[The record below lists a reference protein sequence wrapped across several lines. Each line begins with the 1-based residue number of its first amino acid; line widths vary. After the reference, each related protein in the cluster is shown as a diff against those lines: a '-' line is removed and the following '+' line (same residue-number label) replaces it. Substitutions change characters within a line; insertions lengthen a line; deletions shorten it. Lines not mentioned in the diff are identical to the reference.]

1 MHIRLA
7 TAADKQAW
15 DGYVLAHPEGT
26 AYQLWAWREAVE
38 SAYGFAGLYL
48 LAEAEGQ
55 VRGVLPLVDFR
66 VPLRGASLISLPYC
80 DAGGVLADD
89 ADVADLL
96 LAEARALGR
105 ERNAPCMLR
114 SVAPLAGAGANRTD
128 KVRMVLELPAGS
140 GALLASLKAKL
151 RSQVNKPLRDGL
163 TTRLGGAELVADFY
177 RIFAENMRDLGS
189 PVHSR
194 SWIEAVVAAYG
205 ARTRVAVVATP
216 DGQPAAAGIVLH
228 HPTTVSIPW
237 ASALRRY
244 NGMNPNMLLY
254 WTFLAHAADQGFTR
268 FDFGR
273 STPGEGTYRFKEQ
286 WGARPQPLYWYEPDR
301 REPASGT
308 EVATG
313 PSRKRELA
321 AALWSRLPL
330 AGANGLGPRIRK
342 YIDL

>member
-1 MHIRLA
+1 MPIRLA

-26 AYQLWAWREAVE
+26 AYQLWAWREAVAG
-38 SAYGFAGLYL
+38 AYGFAGLYL
-48 LAEAEGQ
+48 LAEEGGRP
-55 VRGVLPLVDFR
+55 RGVLPLVDFR

-89 ADVADLL
+89 AEVADLL
-96 LAEARALGR
+96 LAEARTLGR
-105 ERNAPCMLR
+105 DRNAPCMLR
-114 SVAPLAGAGANRTD
+114 SVAPLAGAGVNHID
-128 KVRMVLELPAGS
+128 KVRMVLELPTGS
-140 GALLASLKAKL
+140 EALLTSLKAKL
-151 RSQVNKPLRDGL
+151 RSQVKKPLRDGL
-163 TTRLGGAELVADFY
+163 TARLGGAELVGDFY

-194 SWIEAVVAAYG
+194 GWIEAVVTAYG
-205 ARTRVAVVATP
+205 EQALVALVLTP
-216 DGQPAAAGIVLH
+216 TGEPAAAGIVLL

-254 WTFLAHAADQGFTR
+254 WTFLAYAADQGYKR

-286 WGARPQPLYWYEPDR
+286 WGARPQPLYWQTITSDEGHDDVSPS
-301 REPASGT
+301 PAYSRILL
-308 EVATG
+308 EATW
-313 PSRKRELA
+313 R
-321 AALWSRLPL
+321 RLPVPL
-330 AGANGLGPRIRK
+330 SNFLGPIIRRFVS
-342 YIDL
+342 L